1 MANETTEEQ
10 SSSPPSPSSAYG
22 PLVTTAVIGAILYT
36 VDALVLGQGGLIV
49 LATMCGMIVG
59 LVRIGSAVGR
69 RSARDAGIAAMTLV
83 LWIGFA
89 VGTFASV
96 YGQTHLAK
104 SRAERVIAACEAYR
118 TAHGVYPENLQQL
131 VPGYLPEIP
140 RARIA
145 LTFDRFDYITMVGR
159 DGAQPILMYTTVP
172 PFGHASYTFETKRWS
187 SSN

>member
-1 MANETTEEQ
+1 MSNEATEEQ
-10 SSSPPSPSSAYG
+10 SPNASPSPYG
-22 PLVTTAVIGAILYT
+22 PLVATAVIGAILYT
-36 VDALVLGQGGLIV
+36 VDALILGQGGLIV

-104 SRAERVIAACEAYR
+104 SRAGRVIAACEAYR
-118 TAHGVYPENLQQL
+118 TANGVYPENLQQL
-131 VPGYLPEIP
+131 VPAYLPEIP

-145 LTFDRFDYITMVGR
+145 LTFDRFDYIRMVGR
-159 DGAQPILMYTTVP
+159 EYGTQTMLMYTTVP

>member
-1 MANETTEEQ
+1 VANEATEEQ
-10 SSSPPSPSSAYG
+10 SPNASPSPYG
-22 PLVTTAVIGAILYT
+22 PLVATAVIGAILYT
-36 VDALVLGQGGLIV
+36 VDALILGQGGLIV
-49 LATMCGMIVG
+49 LATMCGMLVG
-59 LVRIGSAVGR
+59 LVRIGTALGR

-118 TAHGVYPENLQQL
+118 TANGGYPENLQQL
-131 VPGYLPEIP
+131 VPAYLPEIP

-145 LTFDRFDYITMVGR
+145 LTFDRFDYIRMVGR
-159 DGAQPILMYTTVP
+159 EHGTQTMLMYTTVP